1 MKRYPTFKTSLI
13 SRLFGRFAT
22 TAFPPFLQTYINKT
36 YTALMHVDLSEFN
49 TPESYP
55 TLNALFTRSLQKER
69 IIDERVTSFISPCDS
84 FITASGK
91 ITHDSA
97 LQIKGHTYNVS
108 TLLSDYCSVAHKK
121 KLEGG
126 MFVNFYLSPKDYHR
140 YHVPIDMRIARAFHI
155 PGKLYP
161 VNFTWLQKIKGLFCE
176 NERVV
181 LECYTH
187 ENRLFYMVFVGA
199 LNVGKMNFTFDASIQ
214 TNAKAS
220 MQNCYMYTNL
230 FVKKGGELGRFEMGS
245 TIVMLFE
252 KESFSLSVYDNEP
265 IRFGETLGMLRQEC

>member
-13 SRLFGRFAT
+13 SRLFGRFAST
-22 TAFPPFLQTYINKT
+22 VFPPFLQKSINQT
-36 YTALMHVDLSEFN
+36 YTKRMHVDLSEFN

-55 TLNALFTRSLQKER
+55 TLNALFTRSLQKAR
-69 IIDERVTSFISPCDS
+69 AIDECETSFISPCDS
-84 FITASGK
+84 FITASGN
-91 ITHDSA
+91 IAHDTA
-97 LQIKGHTYNVS
+97 LQIKGHTYRVR
-108 TLLSDYCSVAHKK
+108 TLLGDYCSLAHKN

-126 MFVNFYLSPKDYHR
+126 NFVNFYLSPKDYHR
-140 YHVPIDMRIARAFHI
+140 YHVPINMRITKAVHI

-161 VNFTWLQKIKGLFCE
+161 VNPKWLQKVNGLFCE

-181 LECYTH
+181 LECYT
-187 ENRLFYMVFVGA
+187 EKNTLFYMVFVGA

-220 MQNCYMYTNL
+220 LQQCYMYPHL
-230 FVKKGGELGRFEMGS
+230 FLKKGEELGRFEMGS

-252 KESFSLSVYDNEP
+252 KETFSLLAHDNEP
-265 IRFGETLGMLRQEC
+265 IRFGATLGALRV